1 MSESEPLVE
10 AAPQSES
17 QDLDGQTSKEDP
29 VLAGIPLPL
38 PSQSPL
44 APSSGDLVILWA
56 GYSNISSVVLED
68 GGITNNRLGSF
79 SHDDMIGTPYGS
91 RIYARRGDMW
101 LALLRPSPELIT
113 QSLTHRTQIIYHADI
128 ALVLALLDVRPG
140 KVIIEAGT
148 GSGSLSTSLAR
159 ALRPGGQLNTFEFHK
174 ERQRQAAADFKR
186 YGLEDVIV
194 SRHGDACAVGFG
206 PELRNKVHG
215 VFLDLPA
222 PWSALP
228 HADDSLVEGGKIC
241 TFSPCIEQIERT
253 ATELRRLNYQDV
265 RMFESLAM
273 PWGVKAASEVGDGD
287 QPAKKRRVDRK
298 GKGGK
303 KGKKG
308 KGKGK
313 GKGKEDDSA
322 GEDDL
327 AGEECIGDDGVREGD
342 ATGSVKTWES
352 FPLPMRGHT
361 SYLMIATKPPSG
373 ELEAPE

>member
-1 MSESEPLVE
+1 MFGSEPLVQ
-10 AAPQSES
+10 AAPQFDS
-17 QDLDGQTSKEDP
+17 QDLAGVTSKELP
-29 VLAGIPLPL
+29 VSVQSPLPVTF
-38 PSQSPL
+38 QTPL
-44 APSSGDLVILWA
+44 APSSGDFVILWA
-56 GYSNISSVVLED
+56 GYSNISGVVLED

-79 SHDDMIGTPYGS
+79 SHDDMIATPYGS
-91 RIYARRGDMW
+91 RINARRGGMW
-101 LALLRPSPELIT
+101 LAMLRPSPELIT

-128 ALVLALLDVRPG
+128 GLVIALLDVRPG

-159 ALRPGGQLNTFEFHK
+159 ALRPGGQLNTFEFHE

-206 PELRNKVHG
+206 AELRNKAHG
-215 VFLDLPA
+215 VFLDLPG

-228 HADDSLVEGGKIC
+228 HADESLVEGGRIC

-273 PWGVKAASEVGDGD
+273 PWGVKAAPEAVDD
-287 QPAKKRRVDRK
+287 DHPAKKRRVDRK
-298 GKGGK
+298 DKGGK
-303 KGKKG
+303 KGKR
-308 KGKGK
+308 KGK

-322 GEDDL
+322 GEDNL
-327 AGEECIGDDGVREGD
+327 GGEECLGDDGVCKGD
-342 ATGSVKTWES
+342 ASGSAKSWTS

-361 SYLMIATKPPSG
+361 SYLMVATKPPFG
-373 ELEAPE
+373 ELGAPA